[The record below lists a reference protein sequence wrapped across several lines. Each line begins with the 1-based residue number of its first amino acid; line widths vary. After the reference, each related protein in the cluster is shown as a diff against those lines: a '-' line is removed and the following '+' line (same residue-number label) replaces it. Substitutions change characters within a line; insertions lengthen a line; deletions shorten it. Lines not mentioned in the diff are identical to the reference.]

1 MNNPQSQALEAF
13 RYRPIVSAI
22 LIVLLALL
30 IFAARSHRG
39 EDRSLGY
46 WSAVAAWETSAVA
59 VITTDPTVPGS

>member
-13 RYRPIVSAI
+13 RYRPVVSAV

-39 EDRSLGY
+39 EDQGLGAY
-46 WSAVAAWETSAVA
+46 SAMDALQTSA
-59 VITTDPTVPGS
+59 VITTDRLAHGG